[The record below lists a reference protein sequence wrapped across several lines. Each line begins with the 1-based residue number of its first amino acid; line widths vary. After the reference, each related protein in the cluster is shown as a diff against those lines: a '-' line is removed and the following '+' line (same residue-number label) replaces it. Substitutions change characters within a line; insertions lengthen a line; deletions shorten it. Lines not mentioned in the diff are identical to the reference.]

1 MSILDAIR
9 SGKQQAEEFI
19 DEKARYYLGPH
30 GYNVASGI
38 MRLVPELSDVADVR
52 DYFTYGGQLGEK
64 LKEGQLDSSTFQ
76 DAVDTT
82 GSGLAMLIPGLS
94 YRTLQEGT
102 RAFSP
107 SGKASG
113 GEDFN
118 DRMYHFSLG
127 DVDQSSIK
135 KFSMEVLEEKRA
147 LRDAD
152 PDLKD
157 TFIRGNENIDLLGL
171 HVGPLKE
178 AQSRQSALS
187 RDFRTRLNIAKNEF
201 PEKIVE
207 VDLGDGDVVTKIKGD
222 PYDDLDGLTGSTY
235 YPLQV
240 NLSKPFTNPN
250 SADGVWEDFEL
261 AAEIQ
266 KRKNQDLISNVEKK
280 EGLDRAIEVDRE
292 QIKKVRRELAEEGYT
307 NIPYVYGNQFAP
319 RKNRTA
325 NSEEINQIMLID
337 QPKNKTVIKSAI
349 TGEPMAEGGL
359 VSLTTVARDMFRGPQ
374 GISAFEQ
381 FIAKPQ
387 RPMVS

>member
-19 DEKARYYLGPH
+19 DEKARYYLGPQ

-38 MRLVPELSDVADVR
+38 MRLVPELSDAADVR

-76 DAVDTT
+76 DALDTT
-82 GSGLAMLIPGLS
+82 GSGLAMFIPGLS
-94 YRTLQEGT
+94 YRTLKEGT
-102 RAFSP
+102 RTLSP
-107 SGKASG
+107 SGKGSG

-178 AQSRQSALS
+178 AQSRQFALS

-207 VDLGDGDVVTKIKGD
+207 VDLGDG
-222 PYDDLDGLTGSTY
+222 
-235 YPLQV
+235 
-240 NLSKPFTNPN
+240 
-250 SADGVWEDFEL
+250 
-261 AAEIQ
+261 
-266 KRKNQDLISNVEKK
+266 NV
-280 EGLDRAIEVDRE
+280 
-292 QIKKVRRELAEEGYT
+292 
-307 NIPYVYGNQFAP
+307 
-319 RKNRTA
+319 
-325 NSEEINQIMLID
+325 
-337 QPKNKTVIKSAI
+337 
-349 TGEPMAEGGL
+349 
-359 VSLTTVARDMFRGPQ
+359 VSL
-374 GISAFEQ
+374 
-381 FIAKPQ
+381 
-387 RPMVS
+387 